1 MVVLAVV
8 VFAALQYFKAGYGYL
23 RSKGWGPM
31 IDNKLGWVLMEIPVL
46 IVTALIYIYAQG
58 WQRPTATV
66 LVSFLVVHYIQRSL
80 VYPFLMRGKSKIPI
94 TVVLMGAVFNV
105 INAYLIS
112 GWLFILAPEE
122 RYTLSWLYSPQFIIG
137 ALIFIFG
144 MIVNLHSDYI
154 IRHLR
159 KPGDTRHY
167 IPRGGMFRYVS
178 SANYYG
184 EITEWFGFAILT
196 WSLPGIIFCM
206 WTFANLAPR
215 ANSLYDPCMRSTPR
229 NSVRSSPVS
238 NANDSYLLYINHGIT
253 ALHSGQDRPVRT
265 QEPRHT
271 RFCLRGHVR
280 WTCPYAAAEGLP
292 YSSGPRRR
300 RHDRRGIRLD

>member
-1 MVVLAVV
+1 
-8 VFAALQYFKAGYGYL
+8 
-23 RSKGWGPM
+23 M

-215 ANSLYDPCMRSTPR
+215 ANSLYEKYTKEFGEEFTSLKRK
-229 NSVRSSPVS
+229 
-238 NANDSYLLYINHGIT
+238 
-253 ALHSGQDRPVRT
+253 
-265 QEPRHT
+265 
-271 RFCLRGHVR
+271 
-280 WTCPYAAAEGLP
+280 
-292 YSSGPRRR
+292 
-300 RHDRRGIRLD
+300 RLIPFIY

>member
-1 MVVLAVV
+1 MNLTIFNESFFLTVEKIMVVLAVV

-23 RSKGWGPM
+23 RTKGWGPM

-46 IVTALIYIYAQG
+46 IVTAIIYIYAQG
-58 WQRPTATV
+58 WNRLTATI
-66 LVSFLVVHYIQRSL
+66 LVSFLTVHYIQRSL
-80 VYPFLMRGKSKIPI
+80 IYPFMMRGKSKIPI
-94 TVVLMGAVFNV
+94 SVVLMGAVFNV

-112 GWLFILAPEE
+112 GWLFILAPED
-122 RYTLSWLYSPQFIIG
+122 RYTLSWLYSPQFIAG

-144 MIVNLHSDYI
+144 MVVNLHSDYI

-167 IPRGGMFRYVS
+167 IPRGGMFKYVS

-215 ANSLYDPCMRSTPR
+215 ANSLYEKYTKEFGEEFTSLKRK
-229 NSVRSSPVS
+229 
-238 NANDSYLLYINHGIT
+238 
-253 ALHSGQDRPVRT
+253 
-265 QEPRHT
+265 
-271 RFCLRGHVR
+271 
-280 WTCPYAAAEGLP
+280 
-292 YSSGPRRR
+292 
-300 RHDRRGIRLD
+300 RLIPFIY